1 MKVMKQYVVDAFN
14 LGNRNRGRHGNG
26 YGRRYRDVSGRF
38 ETHDARFQ
46 ARAAL
51 RQACG
56 GADRQPVRLNA
67 LLCRKMRMA
76 PASSAFV
83 FCAGIR
89 YNERMKNMSSN
100 MEVRDDG

>member
-1 MKVMKQYVVDAFN
+1 MKAATFVIGIAAGMAMATAGVIAMYP
-14 LGNRNRGRHGNG
+14 
-26 YGRRYRDVSGRF
+26 DVSRRMMR
-38 ETHDARFQ
+38 DS
-46 ARAAL
+46 AL

>member
-1 MKVMKQYVVDAFN
+1 MKAATFVIGIAAGMAMATAGVIAMYP
-14 LGNRNRGRHGNG
+14 
-26 YGRRYRDVSGRF
+26 DVSRRMMR
-38 ETHDARFQ
+38 DSR
-46 ARAAL
+46 RAL